1 MTVIMRVC
9 THLMFVANS
18 AEMWLSS
25 GVFGR
30 WGRAPWLP
38 FESEQKLMKR
48 EWRNYKKKVQRLK
61 YFCYIYSTHGAP
73 FHTSKYATGPL

>member
-30 WGRAPWLP
+30 WGRAP
-38 FESEQKLMKR
+38 
-48 EWRNYKKKVQRLK
+48 
-61 YFCYIYSTHGAP
+61 
-73 FHTSKYATGPL
+73 